1 MQLGGNTRMRLCE
14 QDEYPHP
21 IEAAHN
27 FNESMYIN
35 LFDHQQRIGGWFRVG
50 NRPNEGHAEVSFC
63 VYLPD
68 GRVAFAFSRPASTT
82 NNTFSAGGL
91 TFAVD
96 EPFRT
101 LDLTFA
107 GEILILDNPQAMEEP
122 RQAFAEA
129 PRLQARA
136 ELRFTAITPVYG
148 GEVVDAEGNPLQEKP
163 DEAFA
168 RAHYEQHMQGVGT
181 ISIGSEQFELNG
193 LGLRDH
199 SWGPRY
205 WQNLYWYRWFPM
217 AFSTDFGINI
227 SIIQMRNG
235 TRPIWGMVYDTRQGE
250 APVYHHVC
258 DARLTSE
265 WDARHQATAQSI
277 WLKTEAG
284 REYEITGRA
293 LSMIPLRNRR
303 QNDRG
308 EWQLTRITEAMS
320 LFHCD
325 GEQGFGMAEYL
336 DQIEA
341 GLPAGKDC

>member
-1 MQLGGNTRMRLCE
+1 MQLGGATRMRLSD

-68 GRVAFAFSRPASTT
+68 GRVAFAFSRPESTT
-82 NNTFSAGGL
+82 NTAFSAGGL
-91 TFAVD
+91 TFAV
-96 EPFRT
+96 EQPFRT
-101 LDLTFA
+101 LTLTFA
-107 GEILILDNPQAMEEP
+107 GEVLILDDPQRMTDP
-122 RQAFAEA
+122 RQAFLESPRAPAEA
-129 PRLQARA
+129 N
-136 ELRFTAITPVYG
+136 LRFTAFTPVYG
-148 GEVVDAEGNPLQEKP
+148 GEVVDADGNPLPEKA

-168 RAHYEQHMQGVGT
+168 RAHYEQHMQGEGT
-181 ISIGSEQFELNG
+181 IHIGAQQFNLQG
-193 LGLRDH
+193 FGLRDH

-217 AFSTDFGINI
+217 AFSAEFAINI

-250 APVYHHVC
+250 APIYQHVC
-258 DARLTSE
+258 DARLQSR
-265 WDARHQATAQSI
+265 WDDHHQAQAQSI

-284 REYEITGRA
+284 REYEVSGTA

-303 QNDRG
+303 QNDQG

-320 LFHCD
+320 QFNCD
-325 GEQGFGMAEYL
+325 GVQGFGMAEYL
-336 DQIEA
+336 DQIENSLPV
-341 GLPAGKDC
+341 GLDC